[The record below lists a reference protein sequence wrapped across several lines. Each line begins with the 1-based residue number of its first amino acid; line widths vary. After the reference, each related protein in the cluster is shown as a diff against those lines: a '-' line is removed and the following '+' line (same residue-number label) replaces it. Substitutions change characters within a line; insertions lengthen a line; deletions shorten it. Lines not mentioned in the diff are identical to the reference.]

1 MKKPVISVIV
11 PIYNTDQYL
20 RQCVDSILG
29 QSYRELEV
37 ILVDDGSTD
46 NCPEICEEYK
56 RKDNRVHVIHKAN
69 GGQAGARNSGLDAAN
84 GDFISFVDSDDWI
97 ALNLYDT
104 LVGALETFDT
114 DIACCGTTLVYMNG
128 DSFTPPTERRMYN
141 PQEALKD
148 LLTTDM
154 LRCEVTNKI
163 FHRILFDKIRFPEG
177 RIYEDQAVVFQLL
190 GTGKITIHTGQ
201 PGYFYRRRP
210 ESSMAKCRPVD
221 GLRLFHRNLKKINRY
236 LKADYPSLL
245 TELKEY
251 RAKNH
256 LWYMTMTIQGGI
268 HIKSEEYRTIKR
280 YFMRDFRI
288 LFSRS
293 NAKQRVKLLTLASDL
308 YGVYWKL
315 SGKKIQVSGLQEL
328 NV

>member
-11 PIYNTDQYL
+11 PIYNTEQYL

-29 QSYRELEV
+29 QSYGELEV

-69 GGQAGARNSGLDAAN
+69 GGQAGARNCGLDAAN

-104 LVGALETFDT
+104 LVGALETFDA

-128 DSFTPPTERRMYN
+128 DSFTPPTESRMYH
-141 PQEALKD
+141 PKEALKD

-163 FHRILFDKIRFPEG
+163 FHRILFDKVRFPEG

-190 GTGKITIHTGQ
+190 GTGKITVHTGQ
-201 PGYFYRRRP
+201 AGYFYRRRP

-221 GLRLFHRNLKKINRY
+221 GLRLFHRNLKKVCKY
-236 LKADYPSLL
+236 LEEYYPSLL
-245 TELKEY
+245 ADLREY

-256 LWYMTMTIQGGI
+256 LWYLTMSIQGGI
-268 HIKSEEYRTIKR
+268 SIKTKEYRTIKR
-280 YFMRDFRI
+280 CFMRDFWT
-288 LFSRS
+288 LFSIS
-293 NAKQRVKLLTLASDL
+293 NTKQRLKLCILASDL
-308 YGVYWKL
+308 YGVYWKM
-315 SGKKIQVSGLQEL
+315 SSKKIEVSGLQEL